1 VTSNATRRIIFVHA
15 CGAVYQPN
23 QRGGGADTIDRA
35 CGGPPIT
42 QRTQAAATNLT
53 HIRTVQ
59 VKPLEPSASA
69 YRFRLRDGEVDLMKS
84 FSLSSEHGIG
94 AFWQGPLVTTPHDA
108 TFEERFGRW

>member
-1 VTSNATRRIIFVHA
+1 MLHVGLSSSTHA
-15 CGAVYQPN
+15 GPFINLISGVAALIPLIA
-23 QRGGGADTIDRA
+23 RAAD
-35 CGGPPIT
+35 PPIT